1 MSGGTPGPA
10 GRSPARGADGHV
22 STEPMPVTATG
33 ESDCAKVTVVA
44 PAGTAPEVVREM
56 AERYAANPQLLLDAK
71 GRLG

>member
-1 MSGGTPGPA
+1 
-10 GRSPARGADGHV
+10 
-22 STEPMPVTATG
+22 MPVTATG